1 MDEVAVMTKVWKVPG
16 RMMRERRGTVA
27 TMFAFLTPVLMG
39 SLALGFETS
48 NWYVTK
54 RNQQNAADA
63 AAIAAST
70 NAGTNYDVEAKAVA
84 ANYGFT
90 DGVNNVTVTASN
102 SAPCPTGG
110 NTCYSVTITNSVPLY
125 LSQMVGYS
133 GNATVNGVHQVS
145 LSAVAIAKQGTQPRQ
160 YCLLALDTVGTDL
173 TSNGGPQADF
183 SGCSVMSNSSAVCH
197 GSNLNADYG
206 DAHLT
211 SNNCGVVPESNIPIV
226 ADPYVGLAVNIPPNN
241 CASYPQEP
249 QHHNDPALPS
259 SNLWSGSKSFSGN
272 VQACGDIQLTGDV
285 TIDAP
290 AGAVLVIENGSLDTN
305 GHTLRTANGSALTL
319 VFSGTNQSGYT
330 HAPTGGGTLDIQ
342 APTSGPWSGAALY
355 QDPNITNGVDISAA
369 GNSPAWD
376 ITGLVYL
383 PHSNV
388 TFSGI
393 VNKSSNGSSC
403 FAMVASN
410 ITINGT
416 GAIVSH
422 GGCAAAGLNMPTGQA
437 PGRGQLVQ

>member
-1 MDEVAVMTKVWKVPG
+1 MTKCWKVLG
-16 RMMRERRGTVA
+16 RMMRDRRGTVA

-63 AAIAAST
+63 AAIAAAT
-70 NAGTNYDVEAKAVA
+70 NGGTNYAAEAKAVA
-84 ANYGFT
+84 ANYGYV
-90 DGVNNVTVTASN
+90 DGADDVTVTASN
-102 SAPCPTGG
+102 SATCPSGG
-110 NTCYSVTITNSVPLY
+110 NTCYSVTITKTVPLY

-133 GNATVNGVHQVS
+133 GNTTGNGPHRVS
-145 LSAVAIAKQGTQPRQ
+145 LGAVAIAKQGTQQRE

-226 ADPYVGLAVNIPPNN
+226 ADPYVGLASNIPANT
-241 CASYPQEP
+241 CSSYPQEP
-249 QHHNDPALPS
+249 RHNDPDLPS
-259 SNLWSGSKSFSGN
+259 SNLWSGSKSLSGN
-272 VQACGDIQLTGDV
+272 VQMCGDMQLTGDV
-285 TIDAP
+285 TVDAP
-290 AGAVLVIENGSLDTN
+290 AGAVLVIQNGRLDTN
-305 GHTLRTANGSALTL
+305 GYTLRTSDGSALTV
-319 VFSGTNQSGYT
+319 VFSGTNENGYT
-330 HAPTGGGTLDIQ
+330 HAPTGGGTLDIK

-355 QDPNITNGVDISAA
+355 QDPSLTNGVDVSAA
-369 GNSPAWD
+369 GNSPTWD
-376 ITGLVYL
+376 LTGLVYL

-416 GAIVSH
+416 GAIVAH
-422 GGCAAAGLNMPTGQA
+422 GGCAAGGLNMPTGQA